1 MIFIDTNIAIDLR
14 DADPET
20 ARLIAMLDGPPV
32 LAMISR
38 IELES
43 GVYRD
48 QAQASLRRRLLD
60 RMLLTVPV
68 VMFTAEDIAAYGH
81 IVETLGHD
89 RQRTL
94 DRLIAAQAIV
104 RDAPLI
110 TRNGKDFRRIAGL
123 TLIEWASSE
132 IGGTGAE

>member
-1 MIFIDTNIAIDLR
+1 MIIIDTNIAIDLR
-14 DADPET
+14 DAEPET
-20 ARLIAMLDGPPV
+20 AHMVSTLGGPPA

-48 QAQASLRRRLLD
+48 SAHVSLRRRLLD
-60 RMLLTVPV
+60 RLLATVPV
-68 VMFTAEDIAAYGH
+68 VMFTAEDIAAYGR
-81 IVETLGHD
+81 IIETLGHD

-104 RDAPLI
+104 RDATLI
-110 TRNGKDFRRIAGL
+110 TRNGKDFR
-123 TLIEWASSE
+123 
-132 IGGTGAE
+132 